1 MPKHNV
7 LIGIFLIVLASA
19 ILSSKDGIVKTIVSQ
34 VTPIQIVWIQ
44 FVGVFLVMALISM
57 PKHGVKVF
65 WPSSPGAQ
73 FIRGALNVGAVL
85 AFFWAL
91 KYIPI
96 ADATAMMLFAP
107 IVATIASPFLLGEK
121 IGIMRV
127 SAAVFGFFGVLV
139 ILRPGFAGD
148 STGYYFGFAAGIMLG
163 LTFIA
168 NRKLGETQPFL
179 LNITYNA
186 LMGSLALTP
195 LVILLWEPIPATANL
210 MLVFIVILSVV
221 GQGCMISSFKFGPA
235 AVISPYFYTA
245 LIFAAL
251 IGYLVFGDIPD
262 TTSWIG
268 MALIVGSGL
277 YIAHRER
284 QMISKN

>member
-168 NRKLGETQPFL
+168 NRKLGGTQPFL

-210 MLVFIVILSVV
+210 MLVFIVTLSVV

-284 QMISKN
+284 LMISKN

>member
-57 PKHGVKVF
+57 PKHGAKVF

-127 SAAVFGFFGVLV
+127 SAAVFGFVGVLV
-139 ILRPGFAGD
+139 ILRPGLAGD

-168 NRKLGETQPFL
+168 NRKLGGTQPFL

>member
-57 PKHGVKVF
+57 PKHGAKVF

-85 AFFWAL
+85 AFFCAL

-284 QMISKN
+284 RMISKN

>member
-57 PKHGVKVF
+57 PKHGAKVF

-127 SAAVFGFFGVLV
+127 SAAVFGFVGVLV
-139 ILRPGFAGD
+139 ILRPGLAGD

-284 QMISKN
+284 RMISKN

>member
-1 MPKHNV
+1 MPKYNV

-127 SAAVFGFFGVLV
+127 SAAVFGFVGVLV
-139 ILRPGFAGD
+139 ILRPGLAGD

-284 QMISKN
+284 RMISKN

>member
-1 MPKHNV
+1 
-7 LIGIFLIVLASA
+7 
-19 ILSSKDGIVKTIVSQ
+19 LSSKDGIVKTIVSQ

-85 AFFWAL
+85 AFFGAL

-284 QMISKN
+284 RMISKN